1 MSTMFVMKLNSNV
14 QPQLQ
19 VYKNNSIEIIKTNN
33 FILSATKKRV
43 CASLKI
49 TGNKK
54 CSSCGNK

>member
-1 MSTMFVMKLNSNV
+1 MSTMFVMKINTNV

-43 CASLKI
+43 CAPLKV